1 MPTPPWLDSRDL
13 FFQDQGGKKPATCSC
28 MSLTQTWQA
37 VKAHYP
43 VIATAPTSHIE
54 LKHLLPVKYNAFG
67 STQRVG
73 LVLLFLN
80 KC

>member
-13 FFQDQGGKKPATCSC
+13 FFQDGGGKKPATCSC
-28 MSLTQTWQA
+28 TSLTQTWQA

-43 VIATAPTSHIE
+43 VIATALTSHIE
-54 LKHLLPVKYNAFG
+54 LRHLLPVKYDAVGN
-67 STQRVG
+67 TWRVG
-73 LVLLFLN
+73 MVLLFLK